1 MNQLVLFKIVCVLLT
16 LCFVFFGM
24 DIRRKHGSRNFVP
37 LVWQLVMKFCS
48 FLLIGAFV
56 WTVLLSHE
64 LSTLDWFSLMLMASG
79 TMFVTMA
86 KRTLGTA
93 HTFTGQCLEKPGLVT
108 QGIYSMTRNPLYFG
122 VFLSELGASLFI
134 IHQMPIL
141 YPLSYHYWL
150 IILASALL
158 YAVMFNIGMA
168 MREAQYLESYFG
180 DSYRQ
185 YRASVPFLIPMIR
198 IGNK

>member
-1 MNQLVLFKIVCVLLT
+1 MNQLVLFKMLCVLLT

-24 DIRRKHGSRNFVP
+24 DIRRKHGTRDFVP

-48 FLLIGAFV
+48 FLLIGAFA

-64 LSTLDWFSLMLMASG
+64 INLFDWFSLMLMASG
-79 TMFVTMA
+79 TMFVTIA
-86 KRTLGTA
+86 KRTLGRA

-108 QGIYSMTRNPLYFG
+108 QGVYSITRNPLYLG

-134 IHQMPIL
+134 IHTIPIL
-141 YPLSYHYWL
+141 YPFSYQYWL
-150 IILASALL
+150 IILSSALL
-158 YAVMFNIGMA
+158 YAVMFNVRMA
-168 MREAQYLESYFG
+168 LREANYLETYFG

-185 YRASVPFLIPMIR
+185 YRASVPFLIPIIR
-198 IGNK
+198 IGK